1 MTLRGW
7 PLDCFIIYSVVCT
20 RLPATWEEDNLMR
33 NLYFY
38 AVSAALLLASPAWSL
53 SVTIDSLSLGASNSP
68 NTDAGSNANTSAI
81 QTLAGGGAL
90 ADSVGAS
97 LTAGGRYSANQWS
110 DATFGSNQIDLTH
123 SYDLTLTVSADAGT
137 VYDISI
143 DTIFSGMV
151 QRIDDSF
158 SGYGDASVSTA
169 TVQLDQNSGGAA
181 AVAGLSTA
189 GASIPYYWD
198 DDYASF
204 SNVGSYNL
212 VGLSGTNQFSFSVEF
227 TSTANSASDEAG
239 VLLGQD
245 EAYGPTS
252 FLDVSE
258 YGVEGAEG
266 RNMLADG
273 HFLGVTATVT
283 SVNPIPE
290 PSTALL
296 LGLGLLGL
304 GIQGRRHA

>member
-1 MTLRGW
+1 
-7 PLDCFIIYSVVCT
+7 
-20 RLPATWEEDNLMR
+20 MR

-38 AVSAALLLASPAWSL
+38 AVSAVLLLASPAWSL
-53 SVTIDSLSLGASNSP
+53 SVTVDSLAFGASNTP
-68 NTDAGSNANTSAI
+68 DTDAGSNANTSVI
-81 QTLAGGGAL
+81 QTIAAGGAL
-90 ADSVGAS
+90 ADAVGAS
-97 LTAGGRYSANQWS
+97 ESAGVRYSANQWA
-110 DATFGSNQIDLTH
+110 DATFGNTQIDLTH
-123 SYDLTLTVSADAGT
+123 SYDITITVSANAGT

-189 GASIPYYWD
+189 GGSIPYYWD
-198 DDYASF
+198 DDYSSF
-204 SNVGSYNL
+204 SSSGLHNL
-212 VGLSGTNQFSFSVEF
+212 TGLSGTNQLSFSVQF
-227 TSTANSASDEAG
+227 TSTANSDSDEAG

-252 FLDVSE
+252 FLTVSE
-258 YGVEGAEG
+258 YGVENAEG
-266 RNMLADG
+266 RNMSADG

-283 SVNPIPE
+283 SVVPE

-304 GIQGRRHA
+304 GIHGRRHA

>member
-1 MTLRGW
+1 
-7 PLDCFIIYSVVCT
+7 
-20 RLPATWEEDNLMR
+20 MR
-33 NLYFY
+33 NVYVY
-38 AVSAALLLASPAWSL
+38 AVAAALLAASPAWSL
-53 SVTIDSLSLGASNSP
+53 TVTIDSLAFGASNSP
-68 NTDAGSNANTSAI
+68 DNDAGSNANTSAV
-81 QTLAGGGAL
+81 QTIATGGAL
-90 ADSVGAS
+90 ADAVGAS
-97 LTAGGRYSANQWS
+97 ENAGVRYSANQWS
-110 DATFGSNQIDLTH
+110 DASFGNNEIDLTH
-123 SYDLTLTVSADAGT
+123 SYDITLTISADAGT
-137 VYDISI
+137 VYDIAI

-169 TVQLDQNSGGAA
+169 AVQLDQNSGGAA

-189 GASIPYYWD
+189 GASIPYDYT

-204 SNVGSYNL
+204 NNTGSHNL
-212 VGLSGTNQFSFSVEF
+212 VGLTGTNQLTFSVQF
-227 TSTANSASDEAG
+227 TSNANSDSDEAG

-252 FLDVSE
+252 FLTVSE

-266 RNMLADG
+266 RNMAADG

-283 SVNPIPE
+283 EVNPIPE

-304 GIQGRRHA
+304 GIRGRRHA

>member
-1 MTLRGW
+1 
-7 PLDCFIIYSVVCT
+7 
-20 RLPATWEEDNLMR
+20 MR
-33 NLYFY
+33 NLFFY
-38 AVSAALLLASPAWSL
+38 VVSAALLVASPAWSL
-53 SVTIDSLSLGASNSP
+53 SVTIDSLAFGASNSP
-68 NTDAGSNANTSAI
+68 DIDAGSNANVSAI
-81 QTLAGGGAL
+81 QTIASGGAL
-90 ADSVGAS
+90 ADAVGVS
-97 LTAGGRYSANQWS
+97 ENAGVRYSANQWS
-110 DATFGSNQIDLTH
+110 DASFGNNEIFLTH
-123 SYDLTLTVSADAGT
+123 SYDVTLTISANAGT

-169 TVQLDQNSGGAA
+169 AVQLDQNSGGAA

-189 GASIPYYWD
+189 GASIPYDYT

-204 SNVGSYNL
+204 NNTGSHNL
-212 VGLSGTNQFSFSVEF
+212 VGLSGTNQLTFSVQF
-227 TSTANSASDEAG
+227 TSNANSDSDEAG
-239 VLLGQD
+239 VLLGLD

-252 FLDVSE
+252 FLTVSE

-266 RNMLADG
+266 RNMSADG

-283 SVNPIPE
+283 SVVPE

-304 GIQGRRHA
+304 GIHGRRHA